1 MPNAFLARQPI
12 YDRKLEVFGYELLF
26 RSGVNGH
33 AEFAD
38 ADQAT
43 SQVLL
48 NAFMEIGLESIVGD
62 RIAFINFTRAFIM
75 GHYPL
80 PFPPGKGC
88 LEILEDIKVDAELVE
103 AVRHLSGQGYTIA
116 LDDFVYHETL
126 RPLVKLADIIKIDV
140 LALDRAELKR
150 HVALLR
156 KFGAKLLA
164 EKVETQDDYAFCRE
178 LGFDYFQGYFFCKP
192 KVISGSRM
200 PANRLVALRL
210 LAGLQNPDIRIDE
223 LDALVSQDVTM
234 SYKLLRCINSAFY
247 SLPRKVES
255 IRQAIVI
262 LGIQWLKTWVSLM
275 VLANIDDKPRE
286 LMITAMVRAKMCE
299 LLAAAAGQKGAER
312 FFIAGLFSVLDALM
326 DRPLEELLKTLPLS
340 DDISAALLQHQ
351 GPLGPTLHCVLA
363 YDHGNWDEVH
373 CPVLSTSE
381 VTQTYLDA
389 VAWAGQVAQALLAGD
404 GPPSPTRRPGKA
416 A

>member
-26 RSGVNGH
+26 RSGESGH
-33 AEFAD
+33 ADFAD

-43 SQVLL
+43 SQVIL
-48 NAFMEIGLESIVGD
+48 NAFMEIGLEQIVGN
-62 RIAFINFTRAFIM
+62 RIAFINLTRAFIM

-80 PFPPGKGC
+80 PFPPAQGC

-103 AVRHLSGQGYTIA
+103 AVRHLSAQGYTIA
-116 LDDFVYHETL
+116 LDDFVYDETL

-140 LALDRAELKR
+140 LVLDRAELKR
-150 HVALLR
+150 HVTLLR

-164 EKVETQDDYAFCRE
+164 EKVETQEDYAFCRD

-192 KVISGSRM
+192 KIISGVRM

-210 LAGLQNPDIRIDE
+210 LAGLQNPDIRVDE
-223 LDALVSQDVTM
+223 LEALVSQDVTM

-247 SLPRKVES
+247 SLPHKVES
-255 IRQAIVI
+255 IRQAIII
-262 LGIQWLKTWVSLM
+262 LGSQWLKTWVSLM

-299 LLAAAAGQKGAER
+299 LLATAAGQKGAER
-312 FFIAGLFSVLDALM
+312 FFITGLFSVLDAMM
-326 DRPLEELLKTLPLS
+326 DRPLDELLKTLPLS

-351 GPLGPTLHCVLA
+351 GPLGPTLQCVLA
-363 YDHGNWDEVH
+363 YDRGDWDEVH

-389 VAWAGQVAQALLAGD
+389 IAWAGQVAQALLVDD
-404 GPPSPTRRPGKA
+404 GSPPPTHR
-416 A
+416 